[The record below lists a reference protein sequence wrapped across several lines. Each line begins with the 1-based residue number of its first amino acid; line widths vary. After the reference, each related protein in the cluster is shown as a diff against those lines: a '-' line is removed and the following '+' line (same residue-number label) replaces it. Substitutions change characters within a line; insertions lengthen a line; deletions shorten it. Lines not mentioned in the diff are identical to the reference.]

1 VAETLA
7 TNKKT
12 ETIEGYDLIPSDL
25 QKLNQA
31 KIFEIVVYNLLHRDM
46 SIGSLSASDRLRFLR
61 SFALFL
67 QRKNRDVFATP
78 DEVRALVERLFQD
91 YLKRTDTPQQLL
103 ENYYRACRRHSGL
116 TTEGQF
122 LDTSGN
128 IDAPVD
134 EADTESRVGFSHNSL
149 REYLAADALA
159 DHLVRGTDYPDLS
172 EMSITDLIG
181 DFLVDISSYQG
192 DLVDKLKAGRVK
204 AVEPRMRQLFFM
216 VVVRFLHK
224 DPTYLAPLL
233 GDTPLLEGLD
243 LARVD
248 LSGLPLRGASFR
260 ESEIFDTDLRKSDLR
275 GASFRGALLYQA
287 LLDGAFIRI

>member
-1 VAETLA
+1 
-7 TNKKT
+7 
-12 ETIEGYDLIPSDL
+12 
-25 QKLNQA
+25 
-31 KIFEIVVYNLLHRDM
+31 
-46 SIGSLSASDRLRFLR
+46 
-61 SFALFL
+61 
-67 QRKNRDVFATP
+67 
-78 DEVRALVERLFQD
+78 LVERLFQD

-181 DFLVDISSYQG
+181 DFL
-192 DLVDKLKAGRVK
+192 AG
-204 AVEPRMRQLFFM
+204 
-216 VVVRFLHK
+216 
-224 DPTYLAPLL
+224 
-233 GDTPLLEGLD
+233 
-243 LARVD
+243 
-248 LSGLPLRGASFR
+248 
-260 ESEIFDTDLRKSDLR
+260 
-275 GASFRGALLYQA
+275 
-287 LLDGAFIRI
+287 